1 MLWNTGLLHSVRP
14 IYPATLLHLIGACH
28 PAANWLI
35 WHGSIDIAKPYSYH
49 CNKGIE
55 AMSESD
61 DPRDEEMSTLSA
73 IYPEIEVDSSD
84 PHLFALEI
92 PVHPSKPV
100 QVLFP
105 APAPAPV
112 TAAGPEP
119 VPLQVQAA
127 DNRAGEPQRE
137 DSHELSYLPPV
148 RLLITLPPGYPAQQ
162 PPQVELTS
170 SPPWIPST
178 RIEQLV
184 VDCARLW
191 KELDH
196 DPVVFTYIDHIQQL
210 AETAFDVVDDRGVL
224 TAEPQYRIAILDY
237 DISAKRA
244 AFDRE
249 TFDCGICLDPKK
261 GSACHRM
268 LDCGHVF
275 CIGCLQDF
283 YNNAIQEGDISS
295 VRCLTP
301 NCAKDREKAA
311 AQQSPTSQSAGG
323 RAKRKRRQ
331 KLISPSELL
340 KIPLEPEVVR
350 RFVTLKYKSEL
361 ESDKNTV
368 YCPRSWCNGA
378 ARSKKHKKPEGL
390 EFSEDSEGSDDEDS
404 NRPQASTVPRPYNKT
419 EELLCIC
426 EDCGFAFCGR
436 CSLGWHGEF
445 YRCMP
450 RRDKTELTAEEK
462 ASLEYVQLHTT
473 PCPTCAAPAQK
484 THGCNHMI
492 CGRQGC
498 GTHFCYL
505 CSAWLDPTNPYSH
518 YNQQSNGRITGCY
531 NRLWEL
537 EAGDGD
543 DVGLGFIG
551 GRAAALAAEQEI
563 EMDPALLIPEIEEAD
578 GEDAHANGA
587 AAGAAGDNMGV
598 RPANEQE
605 NERGVALEAPL
616 VLRIAA
622 DPPGRAAPPPV
633 PNPPPAV
640 RPRAG
645 GQQNARRRGGR
656 GGQHAARG
664 GRGGANAQQQNE
676 QARNNGAPRRGR
688 GGRPR
693 GGIVA
698 PEADRP
704 NDDDLNEH
712 QRAWIRQFVH
722 MALNDEEDLVDSDS
736 DEEIFWIR

>member
-1 MLWNTGLLHSVRP
+1 
-14 IYPATLLHLIGACH
+14 
-28 PAANWLI
+28 
-35 WHGSIDIAKPYSYH
+35 
-49 CNKGIE
+49 
-55 AMSESD
+55 MSDSD

-84 PHLFALEI
+84 PHLFVLEI

-105 APAPAPV
+105 APAPAPAPV
-112 TAAGPEP
+112 IATGPET
-119 VPLQVQAA
+119 VPLPVQAA
-127 DNRAGEPQRE
+127 DNRAGELQRE

-148 RLLITLPPGYPAQQ
+148 RLLISLPPKYPAQQ
-162 PPQVELTS
+162 PPKVELTS
-170 SPPWIPST
+170 NPPWIPST
-178 RIEQLV
+178 RIDQLV
-184 VDCARLW
+184 ADCARLW

-196 DPVVFTYIDHIQQL
+196 DPVLFTYIDHIQQL
-210 AETAFDVVDDRGVL
+210 AETAFDVADDRGVL

-237 DISAKRA
+237 DMSAKRA

-311 AQQSPTSQSAGG
+311 AQEPPTSQGAGG

-331 KLISPSELL
+331 NLISPSELL

-390 EFSEDSEGSDDEDS
+390 EFSEDSEGSDDEDT
-404 NRPQASTVPRPYNKT
+404 NRAQASAVPRPYNKT

-436 CSLGWHGEF
+436 CFLGWHGEF
-445 YRCMP
+445 YRCTP

-551 GRAAALAAEQEI
+551 GRAALAAEQEI
-563 EMDPALLIPEIEEAD
+563 EVDAALLIPEIEEAD
-578 GEDAHANGA
+578 GEDGHVNGA
-587 AAGAAGDNMGV
+587 AAGAAGDHMGV
-598 RPANEQE
+598 RPANEHE

-633 PNPPPAV
+633 PNPPPVA

-656 GGQHAARG
+656 GGQNAVRG
-664 GRGGANAQQQNE
+664 GRGGANVPQQNE

-693 GGIVA
+693 GGAVA
-698 PEADRP
+698 PEDDRP